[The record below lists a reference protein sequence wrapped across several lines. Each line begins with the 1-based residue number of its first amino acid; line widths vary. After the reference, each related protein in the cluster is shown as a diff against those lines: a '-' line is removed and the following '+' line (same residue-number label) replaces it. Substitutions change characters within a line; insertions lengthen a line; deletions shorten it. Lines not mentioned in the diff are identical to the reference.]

1 MLAAVKESEVADMFF
16 KILALCHTVIVSS
29 HHKLDMDSEDSENE
43 SDGGEKGE
51 EGDGDEMKKIKK
63 KKKKGGDKEKQ
74 RAGSSDD
81 GYSTDVEADGEGEG
95 EGEGEE
101 LVYQAASPDEAAL
114 VSAARNLGYT
124 FSVSVF
130 FLLFI
135 IF

>member
-1 MLAAVKESEVADMFF
+1 M
-16 KILALCHTVIVSS
+16 
-29 HHKLDMDSEDSENE
+29 
-43 SDGGEKGE
+43 
-51 EGDGDEMKKIKK
+51 
-63 KKKKGGDKEKQ
+63 
-74 RAGSSDD
+74 
-81 GYSTDVEADGEGEG
+81 EADGEGEG

>member
-1 MLAAVKESEVADMFF
+1 MFF
-16 KILALCHTVIVSS
+16 KILALCHTVIISS

-63 KKKKGGDKEKQ
+63 KKGGDKEKQ
-74 RAGSSDD
+74 IAGSSED
-81 GYSTDVEADGEGEG
+81 GYSTDVEADGEGGGEG

-101 LVYQAASPDEAAL
+101 LIYQAASPDEAAL